1 MNTHSF
7 HRQAI
12 LQAANGC
19 AHHFRVTLHGHPLDF
34 CSDEADTGEILQ
46 FLFHLQGKVVQ
57 LPKEQLDSSS
67 APAPWRI
74 AVIRSDA
81 IWTGWADRR
90 LVDPEG
96 EMAGLKTYWR
106 PDFPSVFVALSEELT
121 VVRHGEPL
129 RGLTVLLNEERLLV
143 YVRPEAED
151 AFIPHVETLAG
162 YVWRRALWS
171 EGFLDLHSAMLR
183 YRGRGAVIIGPKMA
197 GKTSLAMHF
206 LARGAELLGSDF
218 GEVTITPRGTLQAKA
233 VPHICRITPETI
245 TDNVFLYEALDPRR
259 RDGFAYR
266 DGPVF
271 SHGKYEFF
279 APGLDHLFRRRVNIC
294 SMDVDLLIFPKFSTD
309 TIRQRITPID
319 AATARA
325 RLVHSIAHDRPLA
338 DWLPFPDVLSRR
350 GREAPLLDALGKAQL
365 RAVQVEFGQEPS
377 LAWEEIA
384 ALFTPDPHDR

>member
-1 MNTHSF
+1 MNTHPF
-7 HRQAI
+7 QQQTI
-12 LQAANGC
+12 LQAVNGC
-19 AHHFRVTLHGHPLDF
+19 AHHFRVTLHGHPVEF

-46 FLFHLQGKVVQ
+46 FLFHLQAHLVQ
-57 LPKEQLDSSS
+57 LPKKQPDSS
-67 APAPWRI
+67 PAPWRI

-81 IWTGWADRR
+81 IWTDWADRR
-90 LVDPEG
+90 PVYPEG

-106 PDFPSVFVALSEELT
+106 PDFPSEFVVLSKAFT
-121 VVRHGEPL
+121 AVRHEEPF
-129 RGLTVLLNEERLLV
+129 RGLTVLLNDERLLV

-151 AFIPHVETLAG
+151 VFIPHVETVAG
-162 YVWRRALWS
+162 YVWRHALWS

-218 GEVTITPRGTLQAKA
+218 GEITITPRGTLQAKA

-245 TDNVFLYEALDPRR
+245 TDNVFLCEALDPRR
-259 RDGFAYR
+259 RDSFAYR

-279 APGLDHLFRRRVNIC
+279 APGLDLLFKRPVNIT
-294 SMDVDLLIFPKFSTD
+294 SMNVDLLIFPKFSTD

-319 AATARA
+319 AETARA
-325 RLVHSIAHDRPLA
+325 RLVQSIAQDRPLA
-338 DWLPFPDVLSRR
+338 DWLPFPDVLNRQD
-350 GREAPLLDALGKAQL
+350 REDPRLEALGKAKL

-377 LAWEEIA
+377 LAWEEIV
-384 ALFTPDPHDR
+384 ALFDTGAG